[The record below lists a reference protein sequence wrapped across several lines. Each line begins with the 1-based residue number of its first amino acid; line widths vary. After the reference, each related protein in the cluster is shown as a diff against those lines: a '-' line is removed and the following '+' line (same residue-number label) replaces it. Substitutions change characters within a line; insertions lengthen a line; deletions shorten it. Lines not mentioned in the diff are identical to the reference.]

1 MFGRILSVALLVC
14 FAAPGVGEDKKPA
27 DQPKTDPAGV
37 PLELKI
43 TGKTTTF
50 TLDLG
55 GMSVEDYKK
64 AIAAAGKGK
73 GRAPATPTVD
83 FTVELKNTSDKTVQV
98 WSKGDPV
105 VLTLELK
112 GKGAMNVTPLVP
124 MTLEFRLPDGVGLE
138 AGKTLTF
145 PVKALR
151 SGFRGA
157 SQLSYW
163 TEPGDYELVATLKS
177 GMLPIPKGAMDNG
190 DGYGIVTITSPALKI
205 TVEAKK

>member
-1 MFGRILSVALLVC
+1 MLSVALLVC
-14 FAAPGVGEDKKPA
+14 FATPGVGDDKKPG
-27 DQPKTDPAGV
+27 DKPKTDPAGV
-37 PLELKI
+37 PLELTI
-43 TGKTTTF
+43 TGKTTKF

-64 AIAAAGKGK
+64 AIAAAAKGV

-112 GKGAMNVTPLVP
+112 GKGAINVTPRVP
-124 MTLEFRLPDGVGLE
+124 VTLEFRLPDGVGIE
-138 AGKTLTF
+138 AGKTHTF
-145 PVKALR
+145 PVKALS

-190 DGYGIVTITSPALKI
+190 DGYGIVTITSPAIKI